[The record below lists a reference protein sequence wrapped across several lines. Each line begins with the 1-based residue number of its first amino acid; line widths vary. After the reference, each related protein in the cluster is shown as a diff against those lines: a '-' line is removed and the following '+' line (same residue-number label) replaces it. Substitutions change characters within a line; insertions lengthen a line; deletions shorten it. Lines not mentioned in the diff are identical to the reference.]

1 MSSSDE
7 TTRPAPQLIF
17 DDGSRVMM
25 EEAASNETP
34 VQTASPRGSV
44 SIKEYYEVDRLVQEI
59 QSLDI
64 TRSSSSSSSSSVAYD
79 GWSVRVALQLPDN
92 LLVDAADV
100 SWEFETALS
109 NQTTNSQALVFVLG
123 DTTFAPC
130 CIDAVAAQHLQADF
144 VVHYGH
150 ACLSP
155 CRDIPVFYSFGRQ
168 ELSPAACVEAVVQEI
183 KVNQQTEREVAG
195 DSDSVPVQRVLV
207 LYQVCYHHRMQELE
221 ALLREQG
228 SFEQVL
234 MGKIPSPEKRAAAV
248 LGTTPGCGR
257 SDCCSNDEKG
267 VPAETV
273 TSDVSATT
281 TPVAAVQDS
290 ESELPMINMTAESF
304 VVGGLEIP
312 KDSDWSSFTLLYVGD
327 ETCRQYLN
335 IVLRM
340 LSGSGPAR
348 YWTWRPKTS
357 TLSTDLSP
365 AFQRR
370 FSRRYYLVQKARQAN
385 VFGILVA
392 SLSDTYMRTVVASLR
407 RVIQKHDRTAYTM
420 VVGKINPSK
429 LANFGEIDCFC
440 MVACPEHSLLDDDRE
455 YHVPVLTPLELAMA
469 LGDAEWGVTQYSLD
483 IQDYLQAAAAAPTV
497 TVTAGDNDNQ
507 EDKEEDTDAPY
518 FSLVTGRYESKAP
531 AQTQD
536 TDLTAL
542 PGKGQVAQYH
552 SAAAAHLKQREYQGL
567 QVLEGKTEVHAAAQG
582 DKGIASNYGDR

>member
-1 MSSSDE
+1 MSDQ
-7 TTRPAPQLIF
+7 TRAAPQLTF
-17 DDGSRVMM
+17 DDGSRIMM
-25 EEAASNETP
+25 EEAASEAP
-34 VQTASPRGSV
+34 AVSASPRGSV

-64 TRSSSSSSSSSVAYD
+64 TRSSSSPGDITID

-109 NQTTNSQALVFVLG
+109 DANSQALVFVLG

-130 CIDAVAAQHLQADF
+130 CIDAVAAQHLQADC

-168 ELSPAACVEAVVQEI
+168 ELSPTACVEAVVQEI
-183 KVNQQTEREVAG
+183 ATVNKQTEKDE
-195 DSDSVPVQRVLV
+195 DVPAQRVLV
-207 LYQVCYHHRMQELE
+207 LYQVCYHHHMEELE
-221 ALLREQG
+221 TLLKEEG

-234 MGKIPSPEKRAAAV
+234 MGKIPSAEKRAAAV
-248 LGTTPGCGR
+248 SGATSGCGKP
-257 SDCCSNDEKG
+257 DCCSNDDKSA
-267 VPAETV
+267 PAAKTTDK
-273 TSDVSATT
+273 TSDAVTT
-281 TPVAAVQDS
+281 TPLETVQDYES
-290 ESELPMINMTAESF
+290 EELPMVELTAESF

-312 KDSDWSSFTLLYVGD
+312 KGTDWSSFTLLYVGD

-348 YWTWRPKTS
+348 YWTWQPETS

-392 SLSDTYMRTVVASLR
+392 SLTDTYMRTVVASLR
-407 RVIQKHDRTAYTM
+407 KVIQKHDRTSYTM

-483 IQDYLQAAAAAPTV
+483 IQDYLQAAAAVP
-497 TVTAGDNDNQ
+497 TVTAGDDDDP
-507 EDKEEDTDAPY
+507 EEEDVDADAPY

-531 AQTQD
+531 AQIED

-582 DKGIASNYGDR
+582 DRGIASNYGDR

>member
-1 MSSSDE
+1 MSDG
-7 TTRPAPQLIF
+7 TRAAPQLTF
-17 DDGSRVMM
+17 DDGSRIMM
-25 EEAASNETP
+25 EEAASEAP
-34 VQTASPRGSV
+34 AVTASPRGTV

-59 QSLDI
+59 QKLDI
-64 TRSSSSSSSSSVAYD
+64 TRSLSSPGDITID

-109 NQTTNSQALVFVLG
+109 DADSQALVFVLG

-130 CIDAVAAQHLQADF
+130 CIDAVAAQHLQADC

-168 ELSPAACVEAVVQEI
+168 ELSPTACVEAVVQEI
-183 KVNQQTEREVAG
+183 ATVNQQKEEKEKG
-195 DSDSVPVQRVLV
+195 DSVLPVQRVLV
-207 LYQVCYHHRMQELE
+207 LYQVCYHHHMEELE
-221 ALLREQG
+221 TLLKEQG
-228 SFEQVL
+228 SFEQVI

-248 LGTTPGCGR
+248 PGATSGCGKP
-257 SDCCSNDEKG
+257 DCCSNDNDEKS
-267 VPAETV
+267 VPAET
-273 TSDVSATT
+273 TDEMSDMGTT
-281 TPVAAVQDS
+281 TPLETAQDS
-290 ESELPMINMTAESF
+290 ESEELPMIELTAESF

-312 KDSDWSSFTLLYVGD
+312 KGSDWSSFTLLYIGD

-348 YWTWRPKTS
+348 YWTWRPESS

-385 VFGILVA
+385 VVGILVA
-392 SLSDTYMRTVVASLR
+392 SLTDTYMRTVVASLR
-407 RVIQKHDRTAYTM
+407 KIIQKHDRTAYTM

-483 IQDYLQAAAAAPTV
+483 IQDYLQAAAAVPAV
-497 TVTAGDNDNQ
+497 TTGDNDNQ
-507 EDKEEDTDAPY
+507 EEEDVDADAPY

-531 AQTQD
+531 AQTED

-567 QVLEGKTEVHAAAQG
+567 QVLEGKTEVHAASQG

>member
-1 MSSSDE
+1 MSDE
-7 TTRPAPQLIF
+7 TRPAPQLTF
-17 DDGSRVMM
+17 DDGSRIMM
-25 EEAASNETP
+25 EEASIETP
-34 VQTASPRGSV
+34 VVSGSPRGSV

-59 QSLDI
+59 QSLDV
-64 TRSSSSSSSSSVAYD
+64 TRSSSPDATSIAD

-92 LLVDAADV
+92 LLSDAADV

-109 NQTTNSQALVFVLG
+109 GADSQALVFVLG

-130 CIDAVAAQHLQADF
+130 CIDAVAAQHLQADC

-168 ELSPAACVEAVVQEI
+168 ELSPTACCSAVAQEAIEQKKKE
-183 KVNQQTEREVAG
+183 EDDG
-195 DSDSVPVQRVLV
+195 DSVGVQRLLV
-207 LYQVCYHHRMQELE
+207 LYQVCYHHHMEELE
-221 ALLREQG
+221 TLLREQG

-234 MGKIPSPEKRAAAV
+234 MGMIPSPEKRAAAV
-248 LGTTPGCGR
+248 LGATPGCGR
-257 SDCCSNDEKG
+257 PDCCSNDNDNDNDYKG
-267 VPAETV
+267 APDETSV
-273 TSDVSATT
+273 AVAV
-281 TPVAAVQDS
+281 PVATAQDH
-290 ESELPMINMTAESF
+290 ESEELPVITAESF

-312 KDSDWSSFTLLYVGD
+312 KDTDWSSFTLLYVGD
-327 ETCRQYLN
+327 ETSRQYLN

-348 YWTWRPKTS
+348 YWAWRPETN

-370 FSRRYYLVQKARQAN
+370 FSRRFYLIQKARQAN

-469 LGDAEWGVTQYSLD
+469 LGDAKWGVTQYSLD
-483 IQDYLQAAAAAPTV
+483 IQDYLQAAAAVP
-497 TVTAGDNDNQ
+497 TVTAGDKSNQ
-507 EDKEEDTDAPY
+507 DEEDVDADAPY
-518 FSLVTGRYESKAP
+518 FSLVTGRYESSAP
-531 AQTQD
+531 AQAED

-542 PGKGQVAQYH
+542 PGKGQVAEYK

-567 QVLEGKTEVHAAAQG
+567 QVLEGKTEVHAAIQG
-582 DKGIASNYGDR
+582 QQGIASNYGDR

>member
-1 MSSSDE
+1 
-7 TTRPAPQLIF
+7 
-17 DDGSRVMM
+17 
-25 EEAASNETP
+25 
-34 VQTASPRGSV
+34 
-44 SIKEYYEVDRLVQEI
+44 
-59 QSLDI
+59 
-64 TRSSSSSSSSSVAYD
+64 
-79 GWSVRVALQLPDN
+79 
-92 LLVDAADV
+92 
-100 SWEFETALS
+100 
-109 NQTTNSQALVFVLG
+109 
-123 DTTFAPC
+123 
-130 CIDAVAAQHLQADF
+130 
-144 VVHYGH
+144 
-150 ACLSP
+150 
-155 CRDIPVFYSFGRQ
+155 
-168 ELSPAACVEAVVQEI
+168 VEAVVQEI
-183 KVNQQTEREVAG
+183 ATVNQQTEAEKEE
-195 DSDSVPVQRVLV
+195 DVPVQRVLV
-207 LYQVCYHHRMQELE
+207 LYQVCYHHHMEELE
-221 ALLREQG
+221 TLLKEQA
-228 SFEQVL
+228 SFEQVI
-234 MGKIPSPEKRAAAV
+234 MGKIPSPEKRAPAV
-248 LGTTPGCGR
+248 PGATSGCGKP
-257 SDCCSNDEKG
+257 DCCSNDEKS
-267 VPAETV
+267 VPVAEATDEI
-273 TSDVSATT
+273 SDAATT
-281 TPVAAVQDS
+281 APLKTSQDCES
-290 ESELPMINMTAESF
+290 EELPMVELTAESF

-312 KDSDWSSFTLLYVGD
+312 KGTDWSSFTLLYVGD

-348 YWTWRPKTS
+348 YWTWRPETS

-392 SLSDTYMRTVVASLR
+392 SLTDTYMRTVVASLR
-407 RVIQKHDRTAYTM
+407 KVIQKHDRTSYTM

-483 IQDYLQAAAAAPTV
+483 IQDYLQAAAAAAVPTV
-497 TVTAGDNDNQ
+497 VVGDSDNQ
-507 EDKEEDTDAPY
+507 EAEDVDADAPY

-531 AQTQD
+531 AQIED

-582 DKGIASNYGDR
+582 DRGIASNYGDR